1 MTWEKTRETYEDN
14 EGIHSKQATRWGV
27 EGAYYLTRSGK
38 EYQIQNS
45 NQVNALKEIS
55 TRIDEIDEK
64 LGKNPPDN
72 IKILLT
78 NYRQYLIELD
88 SDFFNLAKSGYNIGS
103 PSQVIP
109 TLTTLYMSNYNMIN
123 QLVNQMQ
130 ELYKR
135 VETNNKTP
143 VDEAEEE
150 RRQEADRIQQEEEKR
165 RQQEEEKRR
174 QQEEE
179 EERRQQYPPQ
189 QELDLSEVPRACL
202 TPFSTIYNEY
212 KAQKKK
218 LISLIYENKSLKLV
232 ETILKATI
240 KRLDGVR
247 LISIRGDAGASGCA
261 PFEDWYIKNKSWF
274 MKEFEEIKGLLSK
287 YNEDKRAVDK
297 AVLPLDNGKAFTFSG
312 GKFRRTK
319 KNIKKIKKNKKQ
331 SKTKLFIKNQ

>member
-1 MTWEKTRETYEDN
+1 MTWETKRETYEDGS
-14 EGIHSKQATRWGV
+14 GIHSKQATRWGV
-27 EGAYYLTRSGK
+27 EGSFQLIRGGK

-45 NQVNALKEIS
+45 NQLNTLKEIS
-55 TRIDEIDEK
+55 NRIDEIDEK

-78 NYRQYLIELD
+78 NYRQYLVELD
-88 SDFFNLAKSGYNIGS
+88 SDFFNFVRSGLN
-103 PSQVIP
+103 P
-109 TLTTLYMSNYNMIN
+109 TSSSLYVSNYNMIN

-135 VETNNKTP
+135 LETNNKTP

-150 RRQEADRIQQEEEKR
+150 KI
-165 RQQEEEKRR
+165 RQQ
-174 QQEEE
+174 QE

-261 PFEDWYIKNKSWF
+261 PFADWYIKNKLWF

-287 YNEDKRAVDK
+287 YNEDKRDVDK

-312 GKFRRTK
+312 GKIRRTK
-319 KNIKKIKKNKKQ
+319 KNIKKNKKQ
-331 SKTKLFIKNQ
+331 TKTRLFVKNQ

>member
-1 MTWEKTRETYEDN
+1 MTWEKTRETYEDSS
-14 EGIHSKQATRWGV
+14 GIHSKQAKRWDTDGTF
-27 EGAYYLTRSGK
+27 ELIRGGK
-38 EYQIQNS
+38 EYRIQNS
-45 NQVNALKEIS
+45 NQFNTLKEIS
-55 TRIDEIDEK
+55 NRIDEIDEQ
-64 LGKNPPDN
+64 LGKNPPDDV
-72 IKILLT
+72 KQLLT
-78 NYRQYLIELD
+78 NYRHYLVEMD
-88 SDFFNLAKSGYNIGS
+88 SDFFNFAAPGYNTGDS
-103 PSQVIP
+103 NRVMP
-109 TLTTLYMSNYNMIN
+109 TLTSLYVSNYNMIN

-135 VETNNKTP
+135 VETNNETP
-143 VDEAEEE
+143 VDDA
-150 RRQEADRIQQEEEKR
+150 
-165 RQQEEEKRR
+165 
-174 QQEEE
+174 EE
-179 EERRQQYPPQ
+179 EERRQQEQQEEERRQRYPPQ

-261 PFEDWYIKNKSWF
+261 PFEDWYIKNKPWF
-274 MKEFEEIKGLLSK
+274 MKEFEEIKELLSK

-312 GKFRRTK
+312 GKIRRTK
-319 KNIKKIKKNKKQ
+319 KNIKKNKKQ
-331 SKTKLFIKNQ
+331 TKTRLFVKKQ

>member
-27 EGAYYLTRSGK
+27 EGSYYLTRSGK

-78 NYRQYLIELD
+78 NYRQYLVELD
-88 SDFFNLAKSGYNIGS
+88 SDFFNLAKSGSYDLNT
-103 PSQVIP
+103 
-109 TLTTLYMSNYNMIN
+109 TLTGLYVSNYNMIN

-130 ELYKR
+130 ELYKK

-150 RRQEADRIQQEEEKR
+150 KRRQ
-165 RQQEEEKRR
+165 QQEEEKRR

-179 EERRQQYPPQ
+179 EEERRQRYPPQ

-261 PFEDWYIKNKSWF
+261 PFEYWYIKNKSWF

-287 YNEDKRAVDK
+287 YNEDKRDEDK

-331 SKTKLFIKNQ
+331 TKTRLFIKNQ

>member
-1 MTWEKTRETYEDN
+1 MTWEKTRETYEDSS
-14 EGIHSKQATRWGV
+14 GIHSKQAKRWGV
-27 EGAYYLTRSGK
+27 DGSFELIRSGK
-38 EYQIQNS
+38 QYQIQNS
-45 NQVNALKEIS
+45 NQLNTLKEIS
-55 TRIDEIDEK
+55 NRIDEIDEQ
-64 LGKNPPDN
+64 LGKKPTDDV
-72 IKILLT
+72 KQLLT
-78 NYRQYLIELD
+78 NYRHYLVDMD
-88 SDFFNLAKSGYNIGS
+88 SDFFNFAAPGYNTGDS
-103 PSQVIP
+103 NRVMP
-109 TLTTLYMSNYNMIN
+109 TLTSLYVSNYNMIN

-130 ELYKR
+130 ELFKK

-150 RRQEADRIQQEEEKR
+150 QRRQEEEQRRQEEERRQQQEED
-165 RQQEEEKRR
+165 Q
-174 QQEEE
+174 
-179 EERRQQYPPQ
+179 RRQQYPPQ

-261 PFEDWYIKNKSWF
+261 PFEDWYIKNKLWF

-287 YNEDKRAVDK
+287 YNEDKRDVDK

-312 GKFRRTK
+312 GKIRRTK
-319 KNIKKIKKNKKQ
+319 KNIKKNKKQ
-331 SKTKLFIKNQ
+331 TKTRLFVKNQ